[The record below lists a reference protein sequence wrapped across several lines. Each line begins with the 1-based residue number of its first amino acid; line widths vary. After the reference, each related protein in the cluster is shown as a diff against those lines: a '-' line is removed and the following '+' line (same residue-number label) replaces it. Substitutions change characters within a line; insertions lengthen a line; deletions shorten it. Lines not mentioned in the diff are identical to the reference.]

1 MISFYVNNPKH
12 ICILFFLFISV
23 FSFFSLYL
31 YPLLPLSGNHTSQFS
46 PLSSQFSYG
55 LLSPSM
61 YCDISRWSPS

>member
-12 ICILFFLFISV
+12 ISIL
-23 FSFFSLYL
+23 FFSLYL

-61 YCDISRWSPS
+61 YCDMSRWSPS